1 MERIFNHY
9 NSSIESLELEN
20 AKQEILDNFYDFLD
34 NVPFIRYM
42 VNPLRP
48 TAKDLPKDES
58 GKIIVDVTKPH
69 ILEDMDY
76 FRPSALHYIKYGTY
90 TNLRP
95 NPNPNS
101 EFGKWIREETR
112 RCYEGYV
119 RPSDGE
125 WVTGDYY
132 FFLNYCPMLVSQKV
146 DGTNKA
152 IRTESFP
159 SVWDGHYL
167 MSHYLEQARNKGKQ
181 AAALS
186 SRGRG
191 KSYWGAGMLSKRF
204 VLGVGKD
211 GESRKRTSF
220 ILASDTSKLVAGDQT
235 LDKFQYDIDFIKE
248 NMQWPSMRLT
258 DALQKMQWKMGYVD
272 LNTGTKKGT
281 LNSVVGFSVVDEA
294 KIRGSRGDLF
304 LFEEAGC
311 HLKGT
316 KVLMND
322 SSIKNV
328 EDIKVGDLLM
338 GDDGTPRKVLE
349 LHSGIDDMYKITLSN
364 GDTQIVNSK
373 HLIYFKKY
381 DWYRKTYTE
390 YTLTPKEVMSIPDLN
405 KGYYI
410 LKSNKVSYEYKKPP
424 FSPYWLGL
432 WLGDGDKSHMAVSNE
447 DIEVLD
453 WIENYCKDN
462 KFTYTKHFLPQS
474 KNCYNIYITS
484 KNAIWKIF
492 KSLNLVNNKHIPDI
506 FKYNSKEV
514 LLEILA
520 GVIDT
525 DGTLDKRRQ
534 NYEITQVYKNKKIID
549 DLRFICNVLGFKT
562 SLTTRINSPKS
573 KGADNL
579 NYRLRISGD
588 IDKIPVKI
596 HRKQLIKR
604 NTKRNRRNWNEY
616 TFKVEYWGKG
626 EFYGFTVD
634 KNHLFL
640 LEDFTIVHNSFPKL
654 LSTYNNLIPS
664 VKEGDNVYGQIF
676 LYGCVCAGTIVY
688 KDNGEPVKIEDV
700 KLNDTLLGYNGNNTS
715 VEHISWRNPEAYKE
729 CVEITT
735 EGNKKIRCSID
746 HPLLAFNKKVFKSG
760 SRLDKSCSFY
770 LANELKVGDSLLMP
784 KTIGTFGIYNEPDA
798 YLLGALFGDGSFS
811 GNQCVTLS
819 ICTKEEYAYYS
830 SKYDLGISKL
840 SKGDNTYAQLY
851 FRKLHPLLKKYG
863 MDKKAFGK
871 KTFPNNIYEWDKESV
886 CNFLGGYFNAD
897 GNVQIT
903 KVKHRTI
910 KLTSKYEEHL
920 LMVQSLLNKLGITSY
935 ILKEHKKA
943 SILHSKTNNRIYEM
957 KETDCFVLYI
967 NNSEDIITFRENIK
981 FIIKKKQERLDSYN
995 VNHNNTYNDIKFIL
1009 RDNHKG
1015 KNFEGTSFNNIRKAT
1030 IKSIKSIGIQRI
1042 YNMTADTTHTY
1053 ISNNF
1058 ISSNTSGDS
1067 DSDFQSMQEIMYN
1080 PEGYDVYG
1088 IDNVYDKEGFGKRK
1102 FTFFFP
1108 EYLNRAGCYDN
1119 NGNSDVTKALFEIIS
1134 ERVKV
1139 KYNSSD
1145 IRTILKTISDR
1156 PIVPQEAIMRVK
1168 GNFFPITDI
1177 NNRIAQLDAN
1187 PSEYDD
1193 VYIGKII
1200 FNKDNKPEF
1209 QPTTDTPIRDFPLKN
1224 ENTKGAIEIFKLP
1237 EKDANGNVFNNRYIA
1252 GLDPID
1258 DDSSNDSL
1266 HSLMSLFVL
1275 DLWTDSVVCEYT
1287 GRLEFADDQYEIIRK
1302 ILLFFNARCL
1312 YENNKKGIYAYFAK
1326 MNSLYLL
1333 EETPEFLKEKDM
1345 IKTVGIGNKAVG
1357 FSANKAVNDY
1367 ADRCTRNWLMQ
1378 PVTIISEVD
1387 GKEEESTVYKLYTV
1401 KNRAFLRECSLFN
1414 PDINVD
1420 RIRAFGAL
1428 MLSREQHLIYN
1439 NGELKRNEDKVEK
1452 DYLGNDDY
1460 FTNNY
1465 DRRNSIK

>member
-9 NSSIESLELEN
+9 NSSIESLDLEN

-58 GKIIVDVTKPH
+58 GKIIVDITKPH

-112 RCYEGYV
+112 RCFEGYV

-125 WVTGDYY
+125 WITGDYY

-191 KSYWGAGMLSKRF
+191 KSYWGAGMLAKRF

-304 LFEEAGC
+304 LFEEAG
-311 HLKGT
+311 
-316 KVLMND
+316 
-322 SSIKNV
+322 
-328 EDIKVGDLLM
+328 
-338 GDDGTPRKVLE
+338 
-349 LHSGIDDMYKITLSN
+349 
-364 GDTQIVNSK
+364 
-373 HLIYFKKY
+373 
-381 DWYRKTYTE
+381 
-390 YTLTPKEVMSIPDLN
+390 
-405 KGYYI
+405 
-410 LKSNKVSYEYKKPP
+410 
-424 FSPYWLGL
+424 
-432 WLGDGDKSHMAVSNE
+432 
-447 DIEVLD
+447 
-453 WIENYCKDN
+453 
-462 KFTYTKHFLPQS
+462 
-474 KNCYNIYITS
+474 
-484 KNAIWKIF
+484 
-492 KSLNLVNNKHIPDI
+492 
-506 FKYNSKEV
+506 
-514 LLEILA
+514 
-520 GVIDT
+520 
-525 DGTLDKRRQ
+525 
-534 NYEITQVYKNKKIID
+534 
-549 DLRFICNVLGFKT
+549 
-562 SLTTRINSPKS
+562 
-573 KGADNL
+573 
-579 NYRLRISGD
+579 
-588 IDKIPVKI
+588 
-596 HRKQLIKR
+596 
-604 NTKRNRRNWNEY
+604 
-616 TFKVEYWGKG
+616 
-626 EFYGFTVD
+626 
-634 KNHLFL
+634 
-640 LEDFTIVHNSFPKL
+640 SFPKL

-676 LYGCVCAGTIVY
+676 LYG
-688 KDNGEPVKIEDV
+688 
-700 KLNDTLLGYNGNNTS
+700 
-715 VEHISWRNPEAYKE
+715 
-729 CVEITT
+729 
-735 EGNKKIRCSID
+735 
-746 HPLLAFNKKVFKSG
+746 
-760 SRLDKSCSFY
+760 
-770 LANELKVGDSLLMP
+770 
-784 KTIGTFGIYNEPDA
+784 
-798 YLLGALFGDGSFS
+798 
-811 GNQCVTLS
+811 
-819 ICTKEEYAYYS
+819 
-830 SKYDLGISKL
+830 
-840 SKGDNTYAQLY
+840 
-851 FRKLHPLLKKYG
+851 
-863 MDKKAFGK
+863 
-871 KTFPNNIYEWDKESV
+871 
-886 CNFLGGYFNAD
+886 
-897 GNVQIT
+897 
-903 KVKHRTI
+903 
-910 KLTSKYEEHL
+910 
-920 LMVQSLLNKLGITSY
+920 
-935 ILKEHKKA
+935 
-943 SILHSKTNNRIYEM
+943 
-957 KETDCFVLYI
+957 
-967 NNSEDIITFRENIK
+967 
-981 FIIKKKQERLDSYN
+981 
-995 VNHNNTYNDIKFIL
+995 
-1009 RDNHKG
+1009 
-1015 KNFEGTSFNNIRKAT
+1015 
-1030 IKSIKSIGIQRI
+1030 
-1042 YNMTADTTHTY
+1042 
-1053 ISNNF
+1053 
-1058 ISSNTSGDS
+1058 TSGDS

-1275 DLWTDSVVCEYT
+1275 DLWTDSIVCEYT

-1378 PVTIISEVD
+1378 PVTIMSEVD

-1439 NGELKRNEDKVEK
+1439 NGELKRNEDKIEK

>member
-1 MERIFNHY
+1 MERIFNTY
-9 NSSIESLELEN
+9 NSSEAALNLSE
-20 AKQEILDNFYDFLD
+20 AKSEIQDNFYDFLD
-34 NVPFIRYM
+34 NVPIIRYM
-42 VNPLRP
+42 TSPNRP
-48 TAKDLPKDES
+48 KAKDLPRDKE
-58 GKIIVDVTKPH
+58 GKIIVDITKPH

-76 FRPSALHYIKYGTY
+76 FRPSALHYMKYGTY

-101 EFGKWIREETR
+101 EFGKWLIEETR

-125 WVTGDYY
+125 WITGDYY
-132 FFLNYCPMLVSQKV
+132 FFLNYCPMLVSKKV
-146 DGTNKA
+146 KGTNKA
-152 IRTESFP
+152 VRTESFP
-159 SVWDGHYL
+159 DIWDGHYL
-167 MSHYLEQARNKGKQ
+167 MSHYLEQARNYGLQ
-181 AAALS
+181 AATLS

-191 KSYWGAGMLSKRF
+191 KSYWGAGMLAKRF
-204 VLGVGKD
+204 ILGVGK
-211 GESRKRTSF
+211 GEESRRRTCF
-220 ILASDTSKLVAGDQT
+220 ILAADTSKLVAGDQT
-235 LDKFQYDIDFIKE
+235 LDKFQYDIDFIRE

-258 DALQKMQWKMGYVD
+258 DALQKMQWKMGYID

-281 LNSVVGFSVVDEA
+281 LNSVVGFSIVDEA

-328 EDIKVGDLLM
+328 EDVKVGVLLM

-349 LHSGIDDMYKITLSN
+349 LHNGIDDMYKITLSN
-364 GDTQIVNSK
+364 GDIQIVNSK

-381 DWYRKTYTE
+381 NWAKKSYTE
-390 YTLTPKEVMSIPDLN
+390 YTLTPKEVMSIHNLN

-410 LKSNKVSYEYKKPP
+410 PKSNKISYKYKKVP
-424 FSPYWLGL
+424 FSPYLLGL
-432 WLGDGDKSHMAVSNE
+432 WLGDGDKTRMAISNE

-573 KGADNL
+573 KGAGNL

-654 LSTYNNLIPS
+654 LDTYNNLIPS
-664 VKEGDNVYGQIF
+664 VKFGDEVYGQIF
-676 LYGCVCAGTIVY
+676 LYG
-688 KDNGEPVKIEDV
+688 
-700 KLNDTLLGYNGNNTS
+700 
-715 VEHISWRNPEAYKE
+715 
-729 CVEITT
+729 
-735 EGNKKIRCSID
+735 
-746 HPLLAFNKKVFKSG
+746 
-760 SRLDKSCSFY
+760 
-770 LANELKVGDSLLMP
+770 
-784 KTIGTFGIYNEPDA
+784 
-798 YLLGALFGDGSFS
+798 
-811 GNQCVTLS
+811 
-819 ICTKEEYAYYS
+819 
-830 SKYDLGISKL
+830 
-840 SKGDNTYAQLY
+840 
-851 FRKLHPLLKKYG
+851 
-863 MDKKAFGK
+863 
-871 KTFPNNIYEWDKESV
+871 
-886 CNFLGGYFNAD
+886 
-897 GNVQIT
+897 
-903 KVKHRTI
+903 
-910 KLTSKYEEHL
+910 
-920 LMVQSLLNKLGITSY
+920 
-935 ILKEHKKA
+935 
-943 SILHSKTNNRIYEM
+943 
-957 KETDCFVLYI
+957 
-967 NNSEDIITFRENIK
+967 
-981 FIIKKKQERLDSYN
+981 
-995 VNHNNTYNDIKFIL
+995 
-1009 RDNHKG
+1009 
-1015 KNFEGTSFNNIRKAT
+1015 
-1030 IKSIKSIGIQRI
+1030 
-1042 YNMTADTTHTY
+1042 
-1053 ISNNF
+1053 
-1058 ISSNTSGDS
+1058 TSGDS
-1067 DSDFQSMQEIMYN
+1067 SSDFQSMQEIMYN
-1080 PEGYDVYG
+1080 PDGYGVYG
-1088 IDNVYDKEGFGKRK
+1088 VNNVYDKEGFGKK
-1102 FTFFFP
+1102 LFTFFFP
-1108 EYLNRAGCYDN
+1108 EYLNRAGCYDS
-1119 NGNSDVTKALFEIIS
+1119 NGNSNVTKALFEIIT
-1134 ERVKV
+1134 ERIKV

-1156 PIVPQEAIMRVK
+1156 PIVPQEAIMRVR

-1177 NNRIAQLDAN
+1177 NNRIAQLDSN

-1193 VYIGKII
+1193 VYVGKII
-1200 FNKDNKPEF
+1200 FNSENRPEF
-1209 QPTTDTPIRDFPLKN
+1209 QPTSDTPIRDFPLKN
-1224 ENTKGAIEIFKLP
+1224 ESTKGAVEIFKLP
-1237 EKDANGNVFNNRYIA
+1237 EKDSSGNVFSNRYIA

-1258 DDSSNDSL
+1258 DDSSDDSS

-1275 DLWTDSVVCEYT
+1275 DLWTDSIVCEYT
-1287 GRLEFADDQYEIIRK
+1287 ERTSFADDGYEMIRR
-1302 ILLFFNARCL
+1302 ILLFYNARCL
-1312 YENNKKGIYAYFAK
+1312 YENNKKGIFSYFSR
-1326 MNSLYLL
+1326 MNCIYLL
-1333 EETPEFLKEKDM
+1333 EDTPEFLRDKDM
-1345 IKTVGIGNKAVG
+1345 IKTTGLGNKSKG
-1357 FSANKAVNDY
+1357 YSATKGINEY
-1367 ADRCTRNWLMQ
+1367 ADKLTRDWLMQ
-1378 PVTIISEVD
+1378 PVNIIQTVN
-1387 GKEEESTVYKLYTV
+1387 KEETETTIYKLYTV
-1401 KNRAFLRECSLFN
+1401 RNRAFLRECSLFN

-1420 RIRAFGAL
+1420 RIRAFGAV

-1439 NGELKRNEDKVEK
+1439 NGTLKRDSEK
-1452 DYLGNDDY
+1452 IERDYLGNDDF
-1460 FTNNY
+1460 FTRNY
-1465 DRRNSIK
+1465 DRRKQ

>member
-58 GKIIVDVTKPH
+58 GKIIVDITKPH

-112 RCYEGYV
+112 RCFEGYV

-191 KSYWGAGMLSKRF
+191 KSYWGAGMLAKRF

-304 LFEEAGC
+304 LFEEAG
-311 HLKGT
+311 
-316 KVLMND
+316 
-322 SSIKNV
+322 
-328 EDIKVGDLLM
+328 
-338 GDDGTPRKVLE
+338 
-349 LHSGIDDMYKITLSN
+349 
-364 GDTQIVNSK
+364 
-373 HLIYFKKY
+373 
-381 DWYRKTYTE
+381 
-390 YTLTPKEVMSIPDLN
+390 
-405 KGYYI
+405 
-410 LKSNKVSYEYKKPP
+410 
-424 FSPYWLGL
+424 
-432 WLGDGDKSHMAVSNE
+432 
-447 DIEVLD
+447 
-453 WIENYCKDN
+453 
-462 KFTYTKHFLPQS
+462 
-474 KNCYNIYITS
+474 
-484 KNAIWKIF
+484 
-492 KSLNLVNNKHIPDI
+492 
-506 FKYNSKEV
+506 
-514 LLEILA
+514 
-520 GVIDT
+520 
-525 DGTLDKRRQ
+525 
-534 NYEITQVYKNKKIID
+534 
-549 DLRFICNVLGFKT
+549 
-562 SLTTRINSPKS
+562 
-573 KGADNL
+573 
-579 NYRLRISGD
+579 
-588 IDKIPVKI
+588 
-596 HRKQLIKR
+596 
-604 NTKRNRRNWNEY
+604 
-616 TFKVEYWGKG
+616 
-626 EFYGFTVD
+626 
-634 KNHLFL
+634 
-640 LEDFTIVHNSFPKL
+640 SFPKL

-676 LYGCVCAGTIVY
+676 LYG
-688 KDNGEPVKIEDV
+688 
-700 KLNDTLLGYNGNNTS
+700 
-715 VEHISWRNPEAYKE
+715 
-729 CVEITT
+729 
-735 EGNKKIRCSID
+735 
-746 HPLLAFNKKVFKSG
+746 
-760 SRLDKSCSFY
+760 
-770 LANELKVGDSLLMP
+770 
-784 KTIGTFGIYNEPDA
+784 
-798 YLLGALFGDGSFS
+798 
-811 GNQCVTLS
+811 
-819 ICTKEEYAYYS
+819 
-830 SKYDLGISKL
+830 
-840 SKGDNTYAQLY
+840 
-851 FRKLHPLLKKYG
+851 
-863 MDKKAFGK
+863 
-871 KTFPNNIYEWDKESV
+871 
-886 CNFLGGYFNAD
+886 
-897 GNVQIT
+897 
-903 KVKHRTI
+903 
-910 KLTSKYEEHL
+910 
-920 LMVQSLLNKLGITSY
+920 
-935 ILKEHKKA
+935 
-943 SILHSKTNNRIYEM
+943 
-957 KETDCFVLYI
+957 
-967 NNSEDIITFRENIK
+967 
-981 FIIKKKQERLDSYN
+981 
-995 VNHNNTYNDIKFIL
+995 
-1009 RDNHKG
+1009 
-1015 KNFEGTSFNNIRKAT
+1015 
-1030 IKSIKSIGIQRI
+1030 
-1042 YNMTADTTHTY
+1042 
-1053 ISNNF
+1053 
-1058 ISSNTSGDS
+1058 TSGDS

-1187 PSEYDD
+1187 PTEYDD

-1275 DLWTDSVVCEYT
+1275 DLWTDSIVCEYT

-1312 YENNKKGIYAYFAK
+1312 YENNKKGIYAYFAQ

-1387 GKEEESTVYKLYTV
+1387 GKEIESTVYKLYTV

>member
-48 TAKDLPKDES
+48 TAKDLPRDES
-58 GKIIVDVTKPH
+58 GKIIVDITKPH

-112 RCYEGYV
+112 RCFEGYV

-191 KSYWGAGMLSKRF
+191 KSYWGAGMLAKRF

-304 LFEEAGC
+304 LFEEAG
-311 HLKGT
+311 
-316 KVLMND
+316 
-322 SSIKNV
+322 
-328 EDIKVGDLLM
+328 
-338 GDDGTPRKVLE
+338 
-349 LHSGIDDMYKITLSN
+349 
-364 GDTQIVNSK
+364 
-373 HLIYFKKY
+373 
-381 DWYRKTYTE
+381 
-390 YTLTPKEVMSIPDLN
+390 
-405 KGYYI
+405 
-410 LKSNKVSYEYKKPP
+410 
-424 FSPYWLGL
+424 
-432 WLGDGDKSHMAVSNE
+432 
-447 DIEVLD
+447 
-453 WIENYCKDN
+453 
-462 KFTYTKHFLPQS
+462 
-474 KNCYNIYITS
+474 
-484 KNAIWKIF
+484 
-492 KSLNLVNNKHIPDI
+492 
-506 FKYNSKEV
+506 
-514 LLEILA
+514 
-520 GVIDT
+520 
-525 DGTLDKRRQ
+525 
-534 NYEITQVYKNKKIID
+534 
-549 DLRFICNVLGFKT
+549 
-562 SLTTRINSPKS
+562 
-573 KGADNL
+573 
-579 NYRLRISGD
+579 
-588 IDKIPVKI
+588 
-596 HRKQLIKR
+596 
-604 NTKRNRRNWNEY
+604 
-616 TFKVEYWGKG
+616 
-626 EFYGFTVD
+626 
-634 KNHLFL
+634 
-640 LEDFTIVHNSFPKL
+640 SFPKL

-676 LYGCVCAGTIVY
+676 LYG
-688 KDNGEPVKIEDV
+688 
-700 KLNDTLLGYNGNNTS
+700 
-715 VEHISWRNPEAYKE
+715 
-729 CVEITT
+729 
-735 EGNKKIRCSID
+735 
-746 HPLLAFNKKVFKSG
+746 
-760 SRLDKSCSFY
+760 
-770 LANELKVGDSLLMP
+770 
-784 KTIGTFGIYNEPDA
+784 
-798 YLLGALFGDGSFS
+798 
-811 GNQCVTLS
+811 
-819 ICTKEEYAYYS
+819 
-830 SKYDLGISKL
+830 
-840 SKGDNTYAQLY
+840 
-851 FRKLHPLLKKYG
+851 
-863 MDKKAFGK
+863 
-871 KTFPNNIYEWDKESV
+871 
-886 CNFLGGYFNAD
+886 
-897 GNVQIT
+897 
-903 KVKHRTI
+903 
-910 KLTSKYEEHL
+910 
-920 LMVQSLLNKLGITSY
+920 
-935 ILKEHKKA
+935 
-943 SILHSKTNNRIYEM
+943 
-957 KETDCFVLYI
+957 
-967 NNSEDIITFRENIK
+967 
-981 FIIKKKQERLDSYN
+981 
-995 VNHNNTYNDIKFIL
+995 
-1009 RDNHKG
+1009 
-1015 KNFEGTSFNNIRKAT
+1015 
-1030 IKSIKSIGIQRI
+1030 
-1042 YNMTADTTHTY
+1042 
-1053 ISNNF
+1053 
-1058 ISSNTSGDS
+1058 TSGDS

-1275 DLWTDSVVCEYT
+1275 DLWTDSIVCEYT

-1428 MLSREQHLIYN
+1428 MLNREQHLIYN

>member
-9 NSSIESLELEN
+9 NSSIESLELDN
-20 AKQEILDNFYDFLD
+20 AQQEILDNFYDFLD

-48 TAKDLPKDES
+48 TAKDLPRDES

-112 RCYEGYV
+112 RCFEGYV

-191 KSYWGAGMLSKRF
+191 KSYWGAGMLAKRF

-349 LHSGIDDMYKITLSN
+349 LHNGIDDMYKITLSN
-364 GDTQIVNSK
+364 GDIQIVNSK

-381 DWYRKTYTE
+381 NWAKKSYTE
-390 YTLTPKEVMSIPDLN
+390 YTLTPKEVMSIHNLN

-410 LKSNKVSYEYKKPP
+410 PKSNKVSYKYKKVP
-424 FSPYWLGL
+424 FSPYLLGL
-432 WLGDGDKSHMAVSNE
+432 WLRDGDKTRMAISNE

-453 WIENYCKDN
+453 WIENYCITNNLVYSKR
-462 KFTYTKHFLPQS
+462 FLTQS
-474 KNCYNIYITS
+474 KRCYNINISS
-484 KNAIWKIF
+484 KNKVYKDF
-492 KSLNLVNNKHIPDI
+492 KSLNLPNNKHIPSI
-506 FKYNSKEV
+506 FKYNSEDV

-525 DGTLDKRRQ
+525 DGTLNRKRQ
-534 NYEITQVYKNKKIID
+534 YYEITQVYKNKNIID
-549 DLRFICNVLGFKT
+549 DLRFICNVLGFRT
-562 SLTTRINSPKS
+562 SLTTRISS
-573 KGADNL
+573 AVCKGAGNL

-588 IDKIPVKI
+588 IDKIPVRINRKKI
-596 HRKQLIKR
+596 VKKH
-604 NTKRNRRNWNEY
+604 TERNRNDWCNY

-626 EFYGFTVD
+626 KFYGFTTD

-640 LEDFTIVHNSFPKL
+640 LDDFTIVHNSFPKL

-676 LYGCVCAGTIVY
+676 LYG
-688 KDNGEPVKIEDV
+688 
-700 KLNDTLLGYNGNNTS
+700 
-715 VEHISWRNPEAYKE
+715 
-729 CVEITT
+729 
-735 EGNKKIRCSID
+735 
-746 HPLLAFNKKVFKSG
+746 
-760 SRLDKSCSFY
+760 
-770 LANELKVGDSLLMP
+770 
-784 KTIGTFGIYNEPDA
+784 
-798 YLLGALFGDGSFS
+798 
-811 GNQCVTLS
+811 
-819 ICTKEEYAYYS
+819 
-830 SKYDLGISKL
+830 
-840 SKGDNTYAQLY
+840 
-851 FRKLHPLLKKYG
+851 
-863 MDKKAFGK
+863 
-871 KTFPNNIYEWDKESV
+871 
-886 CNFLGGYFNAD
+886 
-897 GNVQIT
+897 
-903 KVKHRTI
+903 
-910 KLTSKYEEHL
+910 
-920 LMVQSLLNKLGITSY
+920 
-935 ILKEHKKA
+935 
-943 SILHSKTNNRIYEM
+943 
-957 KETDCFVLYI
+957 
-967 NNSEDIITFRENIK
+967 
-981 FIIKKKQERLDSYN
+981 
-995 VNHNNTYNDIKFIL
+995 
-1009 RDNHKG
+1009 
-1015 KNFEGTSFNNIRKAT
+1015 
-1030 IKSIKSIGIQRI
+1030 
-1042 YNMTADTTHTY
+1042 
-1053 ISNNF
+1053 
-1058 ISSNTSGDS
+1058 TSGDS

-1119 NGNSDVTKALFEIIS
+1119 NGNSEVTKALFEIIS

-1387 GKEEESTVYKLYTV
+1387 GKEVESTVYKLYTV

-1428 MLSREQHLIYN
+1428 MLSREQHRIYN

>member
-48 TAKDLPKDES
+48 TAKDLPRDES
-58 GKIIVDVTKPH
+58 GKIIVDITKPH

-112 RCYEGYV
+112 RCFEGYV

-191 KSYWGAGMLSKRF
+191 KSYWGAGMLAKRF

-304 LFEEAGC
+304 LFEEAG
-311 HLKGT
+311 
-316 KVLMND
+316 
-322 SSIKNV
+322 
-328 EDIKVGDLLM
+328 
-338 GDDGTPRKVLE
+338 
-349 LHSGIDDMYKITLSN
+349 
-364 GDTQIVNSK
+364 
-373 HLIYFKKY
+373 
-381 DWYRKTYTE
+381 
-390 YTLTPKEVMSIPDLN
+390 
-405 KGYYI
+405 
-410 LKSNKVSYEYKKPP
+410 
-424 FSPYWLGL
+424 
-432 WLGDGDKSHMAVSNE
+432 
-447 DIEVLD
+447 
-453 WIENYCKDN
+453 
-462 KFTYTKHFLPQS
+462 
-474 KNCYNIYITS
+474 
-484 KNAIWKIF
+484 
-492 KSLNLVNNKHIPDI
+492 
-506 FKYNSKEV
+506 
-514 LLEILA
+514 
-520 GVIDT
+520 
-525 DGTLDKRRQ
+525 
-534 NYEITQVYKNKKIID
+534 
-549 DLRFICNVLGFKT
+549 
-562 SLTTRINSPKS
+562 
-573 KGADNL
+573 
-579 NYRLRISGD
+579 
-588 IDKIPVKI
+588 
-596 HRKQLIKR
+596 
-604 NTKRNRRNWNEY
+604 
-616 TFKVEYWGKG
+616 
-626 EFYGFTVD
+626 
-634 KNHLFL
+634 
-640 LEDFTIVHNSFPKL
+640 SFPKL

-676 LYGCVCAGTIVY
+676 LYG
-688 KDNGEPVKIEDV
+688 
-700 KLNDTLLGYNGNNTS
+700 
-715 VEHISWRNPEAYKE
+715 
-729 CVEITT
+729 
-735 EGNKKIRCSID
+735 
-746 HPLLAFNKKVFKSG
+746 
-760 SRLDKSCSFY
+760 
-770 LANELKVGDSLLMP
+770 
-784 KTIGTFGIYNEPDA
+784 
-798 YLLGALFGDGSFS
+798 
-811 GNQCVTLS
+811 
-819 ICTKEEYAYYS
+819 
-830 SKYDLGISKL
+830 
-840 SKGDNTYAQLY
+840 
-851 FRKLHPLLKKYG
+851 
-863 MDKKAFGK
+863 
-871 KTFPNNIYEWDKESV
+871 
-886 CNFLGGYFNAD
+886 
-897 GNVQIT
+897 
-903 KVKHRTI
+903 
-910 KLTSKYEEHL
+910 
-920 LMVQSLLNKLGITSY
+920 
-935 ILKEHKKA
+935 
-943 SILHSKTNNRIYEM
+943 
-957 KETDCFVLYI
+957 
-967 NNSEDIITFRENIK
+967 
-981 FIIKKKQERLDSYN
+981 
-995 VNHNNTYNDIKFIL
+995 
-1009 RDNHKG
+1009 
-1015 KNFEGTSFNNIRKAT
+1015 
-1030 IKSIKSIGIQRI
+1030 
-1042 YNMTADTTHTY
+1042 
-1053 ISNNF
+1053 
-1058 ISSNTSGDS
+1058 TSGDS

-1258 DDSSNDSL
+1258 YDSSNDSL

-1275 DLWTDSVVCEYT
+1275 DLWTDSIVCEYT

-1387 GKEEESTVYKLYTV
+1387 GKEIESTVYKLYTV

>member
-58 GKIIVDVTKPH
+58 GKIIVDITKPH

-112 RCYEGYV
+112 RCFEGYV

-191 KSYWGAGMLSKRF
+191 KSYWGAGMLAKRF
-204 VLGVGKD
+204 ILGVGKD

-304 LFEEAGC
+304 LFEEAG
-311 HLKGT
+311 
-316 KVLMND
+316 
-322 SSIKNV
+322 
-328 EDIKVGDLLM
+328 
-338 GDDGTPRKVLE
+338 
-349 LHSGIDDMYKITLSN
+349 
-364 GDTQIVNSK
+364 
-373 HLIYFKKY
+373 
-381 DWYRKTYTE
+381 
-390 YTLTPKEVMSIPDLN
+390 
-405 KGYYI
+405 
-410 LKSNKVSYEYKKPP
+410 
-424 FSPYWLGL
+424 
-432 WLGDGDKSHMAVSNE
+432 
-447 DIEVLD
+447 
-453 WIENYCKDN
+453 
-462 KFTYTKHFLPQS
+462 
-474 KNCYNIYITS
+474 
-484 KNAIWKIF
+484 
-492 KSLNLVNNKHIPDI
+492 
-506 FKYNSKEV
+506 
-514 LLEILA
+514 
-520 GVIDT
+520 
-525 DGTLDKRRQ
+525 
-534 NYEITQVYKNKKIID
+534 
-549 DLRFICNVLGFKT
+549 
-562 SLTTRINSPKS
+562 
-573 KGADNL
+573 
-579 NYRLRISGD
+579 
-588 IDKIPVKI
+588 
-596 HRKQLIKR
+596 
-604 NTKRNRRNWNEY
+604 
-616 TFKVEYWGKG
+616 
-626 EFYGFTVD
+626 
-634 KNHLFL
+634 
-640 LEDFTIVHNSFPKL
+640 SFPKL

-676 LYGCVCAGTIVY
+676 LYG
-688 KDNGEPVKIEDV
+688 
-700 KLNDTLLGYNGNNTS
+700 
-715 VEHISWRNPEAYKE
+715 
-729 CVEITT
+729 
-735 EGNKKIRCSID
+735 
-746 HPLLAFNKKVFKSG
+746 
-760 SRLDKSCSFY
+760 
-770 LANELKVGDSLLMP
+770 
-784 KTIGTFGIYNEPDA
+784 
-798 YLLGALFGDGSFS
+798 
-811 GNQCVTLS
+811 
-819 ICTKEEYAYYS
+819 
-830 SKYDLGISKL
+830 
-840 SKGDNTYAQLY
+840 
-851 FRKLHPLLKKYG
+851 
-863 MDKKAFGK
+863 
-871 KTFPNNIYEWDKESV
+871 
-886 CNFLGGYFNAD
+886 
-897 GNVQIT
+897 
-903 KVKHRTI
+903 
-910 KLTSKYEEHL
+910 
-920 LMVQSLLNKLGITSY
+920 
-935 ILKEHKKA
+935 
-943 SILHSKTNNRIYEM
+943 
-957 KETDCFVLYI
+957 
-967 NNSEDIITFRENIK
+967 
-981 FIIKKKQERLDSYN
+981 
-995 VNHNNTYNDIKFIL
+995 
-1009 RDNHKG
+1009 
-1015 KNFEGTSFNNIRKAT
+1015 
-1030 IKSIKSIGIQRI
+1030 
-1042 YNMTADTTHTY
+1042 
-1053 ISNNF
+1053 
-1058 ISSNTSGDS
+1058 TSGDS

-1387 GKEEESTVYKLYTV
+1387 GKEVESTVYKLYTV

>member
-9 NSSIESLELEN
+9 NSSIESLDLEN

-58 GKIIVDVTKPH
+58 GKIIVDITKPH

-112 RCYEGYV
+112 RCFEGYV

-191 KSYWGAGMLSKRF
+191 KSYWGAGMLAKRF

-304 LFEEAGC
+304 LFEEAG
-311 HLKGT
+311 
-316 KVLMND
+316 
-322 SSIKNV
+322 
-328 EDIKVGDLLM
+328 
-338 GDDGTPRKVLE
+338 
-349 LHSGIDDMYKITLSN
+349 
-364 GDTQIVNSK
+364 
-373 HLIYFKKY
+373 
-381 DWYRKTYTE
+381 
-390 YTLTPKEVMSIPDLN
+390 
-405 KGYYI
+405 
-410 LKSNKVSYEYKKPP
+410 
-424 FSPYWLGL
+424 
-432 WLGDGDKSHMAVSNE
+432 
-447 DIEVLD
+447 
-453 WIENYCKDN
+453 
-462 KFTYTKHFLPQS
+462 
-474 KNCYNIYITS
+474 
-484 KNAIWKIF
+484 
-492 KSLNLVNNKHIPDI
+492 
-506 FKYNSKEV
+506 
-514 LLEILA
+514 
-520 GVIDT
+520 
-525 DGTLDKRRQ
+525 
-534 NYEITQVYKNKKIID
+534 
-549 DLRFICNVLGFKT
+549 
-562 SLTTRINSPKS
+562 
-573 KGADNL
+573 
-579 NYRLRISGD
+579 
-588 IDKIPVKI
+588 
-596 HRKQLIKR
+596 
-604 NTKRNRRNWNEY
+604 
-616 TFKVEYWGKG
+616 
-626 EFYGFTVD
+626 
-634 KNHLFL
+634 
-640 LEDFTIVHNSFPKL
+640 SFPKL

-676 LYGCVCAGTIVY
+676 LYG
-688 KDNGEPVKIEDV
+688 
-700 KLNDTLLGYNGNNTS
+700 
-715 VEHISWRNPEAYKE
+715 
-729 CVEITT
+729 
-735 EGNKKIRCSID
+735 
-746 HPLLAFNKKVFKSG
+746 
-760 SRLDKSCSFY
+760 
-770 LANELKVGDSLLMP
+770 
-784 KTIGTFGIYNEPDA
+784 
-798 YLLGALFGDGSFS
+798 
-811 GNQCVTLS
+811 
-819 ICTKEEYAYYS
+819 
-830 SKYDLGISKL
+830 
-840 SKGDNTYAQLY
+840 
-851 FRKLHPLLKKYG
+851 
-863 MDKKAFGK
+863 
-871 KTFPNNIYEWDKESV
+871 
-886 CNFLGGYFNAD
+886 
-897 GNVQIT
+897 
-903 KVKHRTI
+903 
-910 KLTSKYEEHL
+910 
-920 LMVQSLLNKLGITSY
+920 
-935 ILKEHKKA
+935 
-943 SILHSKTNNRIYEM
+943 
-957 KETDCFVLYI
+957 
-967 NNSEDIITFRENIK
+967 
-981 FIIKKKQERLDSYN
+981 
-995 VNHNNTYNDIKFIL
+995 
-1009 RDNHKG
+1009 
-1015 KNFEGTSFNNIRKAT
+1015 
-1030 IKSIKSIGIQRI
+1030 
-1042 YNMTADTTHTY
+1042 
-1053 ISNNF
+1053 
-1058 ISSNTSGDS
+1058 TSGDS

-1387 GKEEESTVYKLYTV
+1387 GKEVESTVYKLYTV

-1439 NGELKRNEDKVEK
+1439 NGELKRNEDKIEK